1 MVQTVK
7 QGKLIHNHS
16 SVLLIYITLIFM
28 HAFFFKKTK
37 GERDF
42 TIAQDSVSYSVEK
55 CNYDITLN

>member
-28 HAFFFKKTK
+28 HAFFLKKTK

-42 TIAQDSVSYSVEK
+42 TIAQDSVSYSV
-55 CNYDITLN
+55 